1 MGQHETGFCLGG
13 RAGRVRPTDALG
25 TLWEHKRT
33 HIPSAPQ
40 VNQGLQPGPRLFV
53 EFESLRFRH
62 IQSPDYSGLFA
73 FLGYRKTPPGSTLGK
88 WCRGAMRLASV
99 PLDPSWGIR
108 RKMMSQSFTT
118 RVDELWCQG
127 VVQDSRPL
135 EGHPWETLCK

>member
-1 MGQHETGFCLGG
+1 MMQDVGG
-13 RAGRVRPTDALG
+13 RYMEWMPVKSGSPWRYVDVDG
-25 TLWEHKRT
+25 YC
-33 HIPSAPQ
+33 S
-40 VNQGLQPGPRLFV
+40 GG
-53 EFESLRFRH
+53 LRFRH